1 MGKLKIGFSVIII
14 ILLVWTGI
22 HYMNTFKTK
31 SLANDILTDVNFDK
45 VDVSFLINSSDKE
58 TKIIDFDHDDSN
70 QFIQVLREVEV
81 KRIKASKWRR
91 DDYIVPI
98 SGSGGSFQL
107 YLSKQG
113 TFVIDAES
121 DEPYTFLDKE
131 AFNDLLVLIKKQ
143 LP

>member
-1 MGKLKIGFSVIII
+1 MGKLKIVFSVIVI

-45 VDVSFLINSSDKE
+45 VDVSLINISDKE
-58 TKIIDFDHDDSN
+58 AKIIDFDQADSTK
-70 QFIQVLREVEV
+70 FIQVLREVEV
-81 KRIKASKWRR
+81 KRIRTSKWLG
-91 DDYIVPI
+91 DDYIVLI
-98 SGSGGSFQL
+98 GGSGGSFQL

>member
-1 MGKLKIGFSVIII
+1 MGKLKIGFSVIVI

-45 VDVSFLINSSDKE
+45 VDVSLINISDKE
-58 TKIIDFDHDDSN
+58 AKIIDFDQADSTK
-70 QFIQVLREVEV
+70 FIQVLREVEV
-81 KRIKASKWRR
+81 KRIRTSKWLG
-91 DDYIVPI
+91 DDYIVLI
-98 SGSGGSFQL
+98 GGSGGSFQL

-143 LP
+143 LS

>member
-1 MGKLKIGFSVIII
+1 MKKLKIGFSVIVI
-14 ILLVWTGI
+14 ILVVWAGI
-22 HYMNTFKTK
+22 HYMNAYKTK
-31 SLANDILTDVNFDK
+31 SLANDILGDVNFDK
-45 VDVSFLINSSDKE
+45 VDVSLINISDKE
-58 TKIIDFDHDDSN
+58 AKIKDFDQADST

-81 KRIKASKWRR
+81 KRIRTSKWLG
-91 DDYIVPI
+91 DDYAVLIG
-98 SGSGGSFQL
+98 GSGGSFQL

>member
-1 MGKLKIGFSVIII
+1 MKKLKIGFSVIVI

-45 VDVSFLINSSDKE
+45 VDVSLINISDKE
-58 TKIIDFDHDDSN
+58 AKIIDFDQADSTK
-70 QFIQVLREVEV
+70 FIQVLREVEV
-81 KRIKASKWRR
+81 KRIRTSKWLG
-91 DDYIVPI
+91 DDYIVLI
-98 SGSGGSFQL
+98 GGSGGSFQL

>member
-1 MGKLKIGFSVIII
+1 MGKLKIGFSVIVI

-45 VDVSFLINSSDKE
+45 VDVSLINISDKE
-58 TKIIDFDHDDSN
+58 AKIIDFDQADSTK
-70 QFIQVLREVEV
+70 FIQVVKEVEV
-81 KRIKASKWRR
+81 KRIRTSKWLG
-91 DDYIVPI
+91 DDYIVLI
-98 SGSGGSFQL
+98 GGSGGSFQL

>member
-1 MGKLKIGFSVIII
+1 MGKLKIGFSVIVI

-45 VDVSFLINSSDKE
+45 VDVSLINISDKE
-58 TKIIDFDHDDSN
+58 AKIIDFDQADSTK
-70 QFIQVLREVEV
+70 FIQVLREVEV
-81 KRIKASKWRR
+81 KRIRTSKWLG
-91 DDYIVPI
+91 DDYIVLI
-98 SGSGGSFQL
+98 GGSGGSFQL